1 MSCVLCCGGG
11 VAGVV
16 VMCCSSVFG
25 CFWVSDHSLHFCI
38 CCVGGVAGVV
48 GMCCWVLSCCS
59 GSAAVCV
66 MGSAAAWGCCL

>member
-1 MSCVLCCGGG
+1 MSCVLYCGGG

-16 VMCCSSVFG
+16 VMCCSVFG
-25 CFWVSDHSLHFCI
+25 CFCASDHSLNFCI